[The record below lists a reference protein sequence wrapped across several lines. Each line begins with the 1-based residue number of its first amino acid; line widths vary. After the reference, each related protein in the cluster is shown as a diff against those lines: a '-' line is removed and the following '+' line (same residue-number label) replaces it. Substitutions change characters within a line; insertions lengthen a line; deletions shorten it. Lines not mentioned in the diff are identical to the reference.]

1 MSVVEFRCRHRYG
14 EAVELDI
21 AFRTEHAMTALFGPS
36 GAGKSSVLAIIAGFL
51 SPDEGRVRCGD
62 RTLVDTRRRVSLRS
76 EQRRIG
82 MVFQDHLLFPHL
94 SVAANLH
101 YGRRFRRGNRSIGFD
116 RVCEVLELQPLLL
129 RKPGRLSGGER
140 QRVAI
145 GRALLS
151 DPELLLL
158 DEPLASL
165 DLALR
170 ERVLGYLERV
180 LNEWSIPIIYVSHS
194 QSEVRRLADW
204 VVVLE
209 RGRVVA
215 AGPPAE
221 ALAAERPLAWRH
233 SLAPTN
239 LLRLKT
245 VARHADRW
253 VGDIGGQTLLLPAPD
268 AGAARFVEF
277 GPQEVTLSR
286 RDVTGLSVRNHLRG
300 QVLRRIE
307 LDDAIF
313 VAIDVGQVL
322 WAEVTR
328 EAAAELGFERGDDV
342 ICLIKTH
349 SLRVIG

>member
-1 MSVVEFRCRHRYG
+1 MSVLEFRCRHRYG
-14 EAVELDI
+14 EAAELDI
-21 AFRTEHAMTALFGPS
+21 AFRTEHPMTALFGPS
-36 GAGKSSVLAIIAGFL
+36 GAGKSSVLSIIAGFVT
-51 SPDEGRVRCGD
+51 PDEGHVRCAD
-62 RTLVDTRRRVSLRS
+62 RTLVDTRRRLSLRC
-76 EQRRIG
+76 EQRRVG
-82 MVFQDHLLFPHL
+82 MVFQEHLLFPHL
-94 SVAANLH
+94 TVAANLR
-101 YGRRFRRGNRSIGFD
+101 YGQRFRGSNRSIGFD
-116 RVCEVLELQPLLL
+116 RVCEVLELLPLLA

-151 DPELLLL
+151 DPDLLLL

-170 ERVLGYLERV
+170 ARILGYLERV
-180 LNEWSIPIIYVSHS
+180 LKEWSIPIIYVSHS
-194 QSEVRRLADW
+194 QGEVRRLADW

-215 AGPPAE
+215 TGPPDE
-221 ALAAERPLAWRH
+221 ALSAERPLTWRH
-233 SLAPTN
+233 ALGPTN

-245 VARHADRW
+245 IERRADRW
-253 VGDIGGQTLLLPAPD
+253 VGDIGGQTLLLPALD
-268 AGAARFVEF
+268 ADAARFVEF

-300 QVLRRIE
+300 RVLRRIE

-313 VAIDVGQVL
+313 VAVDVGQVL

-328 EAAAELGFERGDDV
+328 EAAVELGFEPGDEV

-349 SLRVIG
+349 SLQVIG